1 MKFKSIYYLLILIAT
16 AFVVSGCAGGSGSV
30 ATGWPGLAAD
40 GDTAYMAYT
49 QHVYA
54 VNLANGVEKWRFPA
68 EADRAISFF
77 AAPSLTADG
86 LIIVGGYNN
95 TLYSLDPASGIEKG
109 SYLDAT
115 DRYVGS
121 TLAADEGIFAPNA
134 DANLYALDNQGK
146 FRWNFTTQG
155 PLWSKPVA
163 DAGCTCIYLTS
174 MDHRV
179 YSVDAQTG
187 RINWQTDDLGGS
199 MVGSPALSP
208 DGILYVGTFASEV
221 IALNAENGEI
231 LWRIPTSDW
240 VWGAPVLKD
249 DRLYFGVLDGNFYA
263 VNARS
268 GENLWG
274 PFQADGT
281 IPDSPLVTD
290 EAIYFTTQVGSLY
303 GFNLD
308 GSPLL
313 SPNPKILGGKLAASP
328 VQAGDLILVAQTD
341 ANKIPVVLLALDKN
355 GNPKW
360 TFTPETKK

>member
-1 MKFKSIYYLLILIAT
+1 MKLKSIHLLLILFAT
-16 AFVVSGCAGGSGSV
+16 AFVVSGCAGGGGSL
-30 ATGWPGLAAD
+30 ATSWPGLTAD
-40 GDTAYMAYT
+40 GDTAYMAYN

-54 VNLANGVEKWRFPA
+54 VNLENGVEKWRFPT
-68 EADRAISFF
+68 ETDRAITFY
-77 AAPSLTADG
+77 AAPSLTTDG
-86 LIIVGGYNN
+86 QLLVGGYNN
-95 TLYSLDPASGIEKG
+95 TLYSLDPTSGAEKW
-109 SYLDAT
+109 SYLDSE
-115 DRYVGS
+115 DRYIGS
-121 TLAADEGIFAPNA
+121 NLAADQGIFAPNA
-134 DANLYALDNQGK
+134 DAYLYALDNQGK
-146 FRWNFTTQG
+146 FRWNFATQG
-155 PLWSKPVA
+155 PLWAKPVTDTA
-163 DAGCTCIYLTS
+163 CTCIYLTS

-179 YSVDAQTG
+179 YSIDAQTG
-187 RINWQTDDLGGS
+187 RVNWQTDDLGGS
-199 MVGSPALSP
+199 MVGSPALSS
-208 DGILYVGTFASEV
+208 DGVLYVGTFASEV

-263 VNARS
+263 VDAGS

-290 EAIYFTTQVGSLY
+290 EAIYFTTQTGSLY

-313 SPNPKILGGKLAASP
+313 SPNPKILGGKLATGP
-328 VQAGDLILVAQTD
+328 VQAGELVLIAQTD
-341 ANKIPVVLLALDKN
+341 ANKVPVSLLALDIN

-360 TFTPETKK
+360 TFTPETK